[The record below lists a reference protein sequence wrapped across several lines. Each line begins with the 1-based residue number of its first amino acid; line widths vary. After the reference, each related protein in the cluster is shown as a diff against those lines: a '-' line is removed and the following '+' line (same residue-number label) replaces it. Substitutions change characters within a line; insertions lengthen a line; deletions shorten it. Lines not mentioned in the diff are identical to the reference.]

1 MAIKELIEEAIP
13 LIQAELD
20 AAQAFADSP
29 GDQKRAAYVEARKAI
44 EAHEVA
50 RRMYKAACFPRWVP
64 EAETASKPE
73 PASAED
79 SNGGSVSLALRDFR
93 KLVTDLESARNLLV
107 SAGDHGKRLV
117 EVVSRG
123 YELLETIHAGKDIA
137 EIEARYRQA
146 YQAAEQAGSL
156 RFFGSSEP

>member
-13 LIQAELD
+13 LIQAELE

-29 GDQKRAAYVEARKAI
+29 GDEKRAAYVEARKAV

-64 EAETASKPE
+64 EAETSSKPE
-73 PASAED
+73 PASGD
-79 SNGGSVSLALRDFR
+79 DGNGGSVSLALRDFR

-117 EVVSRG
+117 EVIDRADKLIGASG
-123 YELLETIHAGKDIA
+123 SGQEIAG
-137 EIEARYRQA
+137 IEPGYRQA
-146 YQAAEQAGSL
+146 YGAAEQAGSL